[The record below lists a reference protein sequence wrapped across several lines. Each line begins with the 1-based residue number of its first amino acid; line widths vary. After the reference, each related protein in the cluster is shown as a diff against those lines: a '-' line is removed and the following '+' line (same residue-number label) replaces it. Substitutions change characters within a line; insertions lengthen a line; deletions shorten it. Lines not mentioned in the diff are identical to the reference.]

1 MINYQ
6 VFLNFL
12 SLIFV
17 KKKRIRM
24 NPLDKIQ
31 QEISPLREK
40 LIQHKMYAKIKTVE
54 DFQRFMEQHIFAV
67 WDFMSLLK
75 SLQRGLT
82 SVEVPW
88 SPVGSPTTRRFINEI
103 VLGEESDMDD
113 NGKVASHFELYLEA
127 MEQIGAKT
135 SEIKKL
141 IAFVE
146 EGHTVTSALTFVN
159 IQEETKEFVRFTF
172 SMIET
177 EELHKIASIFTFGRE
192 DLIPDMFIEILREMK
207 ENGQEDISK
216 LLYYL
221 ERHIEIDGGDHGPIS
236 LKMIDELCKD
246 DAKKWAEVLESV
258 KLALHYRV
266 RLWDGVQKQLA

>member
-1 MINYQ
+1 
-6 VFLNFL
+6 
-12 SLIFV
+12 
-17 KKKRIRM
+17 M
-24 NPLDKIQ
+24 NLLDKIQ

-135 SEIKKL
+135 TEIKKL
-141 IAFVE
+141 IAFVK
-146 EGHTVTSALTFVN
+146 EGYSVTSALTFVN

-172 SMIET
+172 SMIEV
-177 EELHKIASIFTFGRE
+177 F
-192 DLIPDMFIEILREMK
+192 
-207 ENGQEDISK
+207 N
-216 LLYYL
+216 
-221 ERHIEIDGGDHGPIS
+221 
-236 LKMIDELCKD
+236 C
-246 DAKKWAEVLESV
+246 
-258 KLALHYRV
+258 
-266 RLWDGVQKQLA
+266 

>member
-1 MINYQ
+1 
-6 VFLNFL
+6 
-12 SLIFV
+12 
-17 KKKRIRM
+17 M

-135 SEIKKL
+135 TEIKKL

-146 EGHTVTSALTFVN
+146 EGYSVTSALTFVN

-236 LKMIDELCKD
+236 LKMIDELCKN
-246 DAKKWAEVLESV
+246 DAEKWDEVLESA
-258 KLALHYRV
+258 KLSLHYRV

>member
-1 MINYQ
+1 
-6 VFLNFL
+6 
-12 SLIFV
+12 
-17 KKKRIRM
+17 M

-135 SEIKKL
+135 TEIKKL

-146 EGHTVTSALTFVN
+146 EGYTVTSALSFVN

-192 DLIPDMFIEILREMK
+192 DLIPDMFIEILRKMK
-207 ENGQEDISK
+207 ENGQEDVSK

-246 DAKKWAEVLESV
+246 DAKKWAEVLESA
-258 KLALHYRV
+258 KLSLHYRV